1 MTHASVVE
9 LCSAVCP
16 WLALVWCLQRV
27 ARLIVPPLRGWT
39 LLAVTGAIAVVV
51 LLLPV
56 QGLVIARWVAGLN
69 ANFSI
74 PLTVILAVIVWERV
88 FERSLLAEREWTT
101 AWSFGAIGGLALYP
115 MALGLGSFDPYEWG
129 WSFSPLFV
137 VIGALTVLLIWKQN
151 RFGVLLVLAA
161 VAFQL
166 HLLESTNYWDYLL
179 DPIYSLVSIVWLAG
193 GFVTSMRSSRTKRYS
208 KTLPPNI
215 STI

>member
-1 MTHASVVE
+1 MAKRYE
-9 LCSAVCP
+9 LTAAQ
-16 WLALVWCLQRV
+16 WQR
-27 ARLIVPPLRGWT
+27 LEP
-39 LLAVTGAIAVVV
+39 
-51 LLLPV
+51 LLPGKAGDPGRTASDNRLFV
-56 QGLVIARWVAGLN
+56 NGVLWVLRSGAPWCDLPERYGKWKSLHQRFARWSKAG
-69 ANFSI
+69 
-74 PLTVILAVIVWERV
+74 VWERV

-129 WSFSPLFV
+129 WPFSPLFV